1 MDLEDFSFDQDR
13 RAKSSTTK
21 ILAQWTPEIEA
32 RTIELL
38 NSDMAR
44 SDVSRT
50 LIEEFDIKVASR
62 PGTSSDYRGLNRI
75 YEELLDTG
83 KLDPSITKINKTMT
97 GKYLTG
103 AGLAAQDQQILD
115 VYLENESKFKQKPA
129 SHLAKLFNEKYG
141 LKSGTNSVKG
151 TAIAPRTVKRAFEN
165 AIAGNYQKFDNFFK
179 GRELTDF
186 ILSKH
191 AKIFPEVKKL
201 DEAIKEGWNGG

>member
-115 VYLENESKFKQKPA
+115 VYLENE
-129 SHLAKLFNEKYG
+129 
-141 LKSGTNSVKG
+141 
-151 TAIAPRTVKRAFEN
+151 I
-165 AIAGNYQKFDNFFK
+165 
-179 GRELTDF
+179 
-186 ILSKH
+186 
-191 AKIFPEVKKL
+191 
-201 DEAIKEGWNGG
+201 